1 MRLRSFRK
9 MSSGLFIAAM
19 LLNVFNCNPI
29 FVHALAEENVHTNT
43 NETAAPEAEEGGES
57 DSEQTEIG
65 DGTEGDSTDEE
76 QTEIDDVESENTEE
90 TVAPEQTEEIG
101 DLLDQ
106 AIVAQ
111 LPPQPIEIESAG
123 VDALPTESGVY
134 LYNLIQDSAQIFNL
148 TFPDTIFKNNS
159 DKGDITVTITLP
171 KYGMAFTDNMV
182 HDLSSAPQIK
192 SAGFIKNSS
201 GYNTGLTFVIDSHI
215 NKQYL
220 TAFSTQY
227 VPLSQKQCA
236 DIIANGW
243 EESPVEIVVKNGAG
257 EVVSTNTK
265 YTMKPG
271 KYIEPDINIPAH
283 NNTTTSIA
291 AHANKSA
298 HGNTFGNYSLGGG
311 QDNLYLDVP
320 TVSHN
325 NADLLQIEEIKFYV
339 PDERFELVNV
349 VSTPVTA
356 PMYSGTQAP
365 ADYQFM
371 TYFSTDKVRHHD
383 SNGSYYVFKPKAPF
397 YNNGDKTHLGQTIYG
412 SRVLWKITDDLESE
426 TTYTAA
432 DTEIVAKKAGGGTV
446 SILHTGSVVKT
457 LKTVLKDTFVWRP
470 YGNYLLNA
478 GTTNAKYIPGAT
490 YYKTPFVQMLNS
502 DSFNQ
507 ATMTEYKTINGNVVE
522 EYDFPYEIRPTAW
535 KPYIHGANYNGNK
548 ATVHAI
554 TYTVTKADG
563 TTQDYTEV
571 IDQSITSDY
580 AVSLDFSSHLNSGD
594 RVSKVK
600 IDWSEMHSIYYTC
613 SGFDYTVTTTHADHT
628 PIVNGD
634 LLHVGYSSSTAEN
647 GKSFAGTV
655 PNANRYIYLSYGEP
669 LCPWLNAYGSSYQMY
684 KPKMLDDSEVVLVP
698 ELFLKVN
705 SSLGKNYSDNPVI
718 DLKIKLNHVT
728 DGVGGPEISDG
739 TFMLSGNMTMTKNMS
754 GWKFEYTVIDKVTKA
769 TRTASYQVGTLT
781 GDTPLTRAM
790 LGLADSEAF
799 LNLSMRYDGKFVFK
813 DTITDEQKVGHA
825 DNSSPGFYDL
835 TYLLKDIKAYTTAKS
850 LQDNDLI
857 TYTKASR
864 DGSTMY
870 FDAVY
875 THQDSCPNN
884 KKNFFYGA
892 SVWNYPAY
900 ILISSRSYT
909 VDGPGFSANVQPAVI
924 QGNSFTATI
933 NFDLKAYAN
942 TGYMNDTYQ
951 KMPYDVPEQVFIE
964 LADPD
969 FTIDKNNAAF
979 KQSLQ
984 DHGMTEADVEEVVIG
999 GKKWIKLNI
1008 KKAGDKIKSL
1018 NANSTSLGH
1027 ATVLKNKFVIALNAW
1042 EGATLGNHHPFKDVY
1057 FNNSALLEKYDGSKN
1072 GGYVKE
1078 EFTNAVED
1086 PYDLLGDG
1094 DNTTK
1099 RLWYGDMSSYT
1110 VEVLRNAV
1118 LGINLY
1124 PVKDDVV
1131 YKKHTVEFV
1140 EEEREQLAASIQMKM
1155 ADKDAYHYTVIT
1167 KIPAAGEEIDYD
1179 YIDTDN
1185 SVKTGRKKSDF
1196 TMYLNGPAQI
1206 DKSSLNHGVVQ
1217 FTYSKDGLTFVP
1229 ESSIAPA
1236 DFKEYRYVKTY
1247 IDVFEK
1253 YEALHVKIP
1262 LAGELK
1268 TDLKERKAYVGG
1280 TYSYDSSSAAPTT
1293 TVSGNLMYGEY
1304 VYKNYS
1310 LDGKL
1315 FWDKNENG
1323 VNDAEEPAKEIT
1335 LQLFSPD
1342 HAIQDA
1348 YGNVIAAHTLLDT
1361 VKTDSG
1367 GLFHFSSPIGLENQK
1382 IVLAVDENTKPTK
1395 QETGAEIWDS
1405 IDDSDFDRETKS
1417 LILPKLNKE
1426 KNENCSGGLIHLPT
1440 LTVENIVMH
1449 VKDTHA
1455 LHTVSKSENPANLNP
1470 AVTYT
1475 VTSGNAD
1482 LSILTSTDITG
1493 EKIGV
1498 QKIKASIS
1506 NTLGDVVAKEFEV
1519 KIYANI
1525 IYHANGNT
1533 GDVPIDN
1540 TQYTSDMDTV
1550 VVKDNLSLSK
1560 PGYVFYGWSKN
1571 KDAVVPEYFPHTVFT
1586 FGETEKDVVLYAIFR
1601 PIVIKPEKPPVSLR
1615 PAPLVPDTSD
1625 QTHIW
1630 KYVFWLILSIGTA
1643 FTANRYRTKRHSE

>member
-134 LYNLIQDSAQIFNL
+134 LYNLVQDSAQIFNL

-291 AHANKSA
+291 AH
-298 HGNTFGNYSLGGG
+298 
-311 QDNLYLDVP
+311 
-320 TVSHN
+320 
-325 NADLLQIEEIKFYV
+325 
-339 PDERFELVNV
+339 
-349 VSTPVTA
+349 
-356 PMYSGTQAP
+356 
-365 ADYQFM
+365 
-371 TYFSTDKVRHHD
+371 
-383 SNGSYYVFKPKAPF
+383 
-397 YNNGDKTHLGQTIYG
+397 
-412 SRVLWKITDDLESE
+412 
-426 TTYTAA
+426 
-432 DTEIVAKKAGGGTV
+432 
-446 SILHTGSVVKT
+446 
-457 LKTVLKDTFVWRP
+457 
-470 YGNYLLNA
+470 
-478 GTTNAKYIPGAT
+478 
-490 YYKTPFVQMLNS
+490 
-502 DSFNQ
+502 
-507 ATMTEYKTINGNVVE
+507 
-522 EYDFPYEIRPTAW
+522 
-535 KPYIHGANYNGNK
+535 
-548 ATVHAI
+548 
-554 TYTVTKADG
+554 
-563 TTQDYTEV
+563 
-571 IDQSITSDY
+571 
-580 AVSLDFSSHLNSGD
+580 
-594 RVSKVK
+594 
-600 IDWSEMHSIYYTC
+600 
-613 SGFDYTVTTTHADHT
+613 
-628 PIVNGD
+628 
-634 LLHVGYSSSTAEN
+634 
-647 GKSFAGTV
+647 
-655 PNANRYIYLSYGEP
+655 
-669 LCPWLNAYGSSYQMY
+669 
-684 KPKMLDDSEVVLVP
+684 
-698 ELFLKVN
+698 
-705 SSLGKNYSDNPVI
+705 
-718 DLKIKLNHVT
+718 
-728 DGVGGPEISDG
+728 
-739 TFMLSGNMTMTKNMS
+739 
-754 GWKFEYTVIDKVTKA
+754 
-769 TRTASYQVGTLT
+769 
-781 GDTPLTRAM
+781 
-790 LGLADSEAF
+790 
-799 LNLSMRYDGKFVFK
+799 
-813 DTITDEQKVGHA
+813 
-825 DNSSPGFYDL
+825 
-835 TYLLKDIKAYTTAKS
+835 
-850 LQDNDLI
+850 
-857 TYTKASR
+857 
-864 DGSTMY
+864 
-870 FDAVY
+870 
-875 THQDSCPNN
+875 
-884 KKNFFYGA
+884 
-892 SVWNYPAY
+892 
-900 ILISSRSYT
+900 
-909 VDGPGFSANVQPAVI
+909 
-924 QGNSFTATI
+924 
-933 NFDLKAYAN
+933 
-942 TGYMNDTYQ
+942 
-951 KMPYDVPEQVFIE
+951 
-964 LADPD
+964 
-969 FTIDKNNAAF
+969 
-979 KQSLQ
+979 
-984 DHGMTEADVEEVVIG
+984 
-999 GKKWIKLNI
+999 
-1008 KKAGDKIKSL
+1008 
-1018 NANSTSLGH
+1018 
-1027 ATVLKNKFVIALNAW
+1027 
-1042 EGATLGNHHPFKDVY
+1042 
-1057 FNNSALLEKYDGSKN
+1057 
-1072 GGYVKE
+1072 
-1078 EFTNAVED
+1078 
-1086 PYDLLGDG
+1086 
-1094 DNTTK
+1094 
-1099 RLWYGDMSSYT
+1099 
-1110 VEVLRNAV
+1110 
-1118 LGINLY
+1118 
-1124 PVKDDVV
+1124 
-1131 YKKHTVEFV
+1131 
-1140 EEEREQLAASIQMKM
+1140 
-1155 ADKDAYHYTVIT
+1155 
-1167 KIPAAGEEIDYD
+1167 
-1179 YIDTDN
+1179 
-1185 SVKTGRKKSDF
+1185 
-1196 TMYLNGPAQI
+1196 
-1206 DKSSLNHGVVQ
+1206 
-1217 FTYSKDGLTFVP
+1217 
-1229 ESSIAPA
+1229 
-1236 DFKEYRYVKTY
+1236 
-1247 IDVFEK
+1247 
-1253 YEALHVKIP
+1253 
-1262 LAGELK
+1262 
-1268 TDLKERKAYVGG
+1268 
-1280 TYSYDSSSAAPTT
+1280 
-1293 TVSGNLMYGEY
+1293 
-1304 VYKNYS
+1304 
-1310 LDGKL
+1310 
-1315 FWDKNENG
+1315 
-1323 VNDAEEPAKEIT
+1323 
-1335 LQLFSPD
+1335 
-1342 HAIQDA
+1342 
-1348 YGNVIAAHTLLDT
+1348 TLLDT

-1482 LSILTSTDITG
+1482 LSILTSTDVTG

-1540 TQYTSDMDTV
+1540 TQYTSGSDTV